1 MRKPFSQPTS
11 YQLPVLPLRD
21 VVVFPYMVVPLFV
34 GRDKSVAA
42 LEAAFARPDNDI
54 LIVAQ
59 LNARTNEPTQEDLFD
74 VACVGT
80 VKNIMR
86 LPDGTVKVLVEG
98 RRRAKIIK
106 FVEEFNYL
114 CAEVA
119 PWVDEEEPLVTESEV
134 EALRQGVRA
143 AFEGYIKVN
152 RRIPPEILMSVTTI
166 DDAGQLADTITAHV
180 GLKLPERQELLA
192 IASPNQRLR
201 RLTELL
207 SRESDHLATE
217 QPGKKTSAGQGQK
230 GQSAQGDASSEADE
244 FKQELEDLGRQVAEK
259 GLSTEAKDKLER
271 ELKKLKMMNPMSAEA
286 GVVRTYMEWV
296 LSLPWSTM
304 SEDKLDVILAKKVL
318 DEDHYG
324 LEKPKERIVEYL
336 AVQQLRGEIGKGPVL
351 CLVGPPGVGKTS
363 LAKSVAKAL
372 GRKFVRISLGGV
384 RDEAEI
390 RGHRRTYVGALPGK
404 IIAAI
409 KRAGT
414 SNPVLLL
421 DEVDKMSMDF
431 SGDPASSLL
440 EVLYPEQHNAFVD
453 HYIDLD
459 YDLSKVLFITTA
471 NHLPS
476 IPWPLQ
482 DRLEILELGGYTEYD
497 KLQIAKNYLV
507 PRQLE
512 ETGLGKAA
520 DVQITDD
527 AIEVLIRC
535 YTREAGVRSLERQIG
550 GVCRKLGTKHLTT
563 ALQEGDAAVRKS
575 YQVNG
580 PAVIE
585 LLGPEKYKRNDAERQ
600 DRVGVSNGLA
610 VTATGGDLLV
620 VEVALVP
627 GKGKMTVTGKLGDVM
642 KESVEA
648 ALTYVRSR
656 AHLMGVHKEFA
667 TKIDLHVHFPEGAIP
682 KDGPSAGIAIASALC
697 SALTQI
703 PVRHDVAM
711 TGEITLRGRVLQ
723 IGGLKEKMIAAH
735 RAGITKIVVPRENE
749 RDLQEIPKQVTDA
762 MEIVFVDHADQVLQN
777 VLRLADPKAFLAN
790 PTALT
795 GNDLGI
801 HEGSSAVVTH

>member
-1 MRKPFSQPTS
+1 MARSFTQPTS
-11 YQLPVLPLRD
+11 VQIPVLPLRD

-42 LEAAFARPDNDI
+42 LEAAFARPENDI

-59 LNARTNEPTQEDLFD
+59 LNARTNDPVQEDLFEI
-74 VACVGT
+74 ACVGA

-98 RRRAKIIK
+98 RRRARIVR
-106 FVEEFNYL
+106 FVDDLPYL
-114 CAEVA
+114 CAEVVPHA
-119 PWVDEEEPLVTESEV
+119 ADDQPEPTPG
-134 EALRQGVRA
+134 EAERLRQDVRA
-143 AFEGYIKVN
+143 AFEGYLKVN

-166 DDAGQLADTITAHV
+166 DDPSQLADTISAHV
-180 GLKLPERQELLA
+180 GLKLGERQELLA
-192 IASPNQRLR
+192 IAAPYARLQRLG
-201 RLTELL
+201 ELL
-207 SRESDHLATE
+207 AAEAEQLAAET
-217 QPGKKTSAGQGQK
+217 PGGKKPTQQQGKGQAGQAEG
-230 GQSAQGDASSEADE
+230 GEQSDE
-244 FKQELEDLGRQVAEK
+244 FKLELEELAKQIADKPL
-259 GLSTEAKDKLER
+259 TDEARDKLER

-286 GVVRTYMEWV
+286 GVVRTYLEWV
-296 LSLPWSTM
+296 LALPWATHSD
-304 SEDKLDVILAKKVL
+304 DKLDVVAARQVL
-318 DEDHYG
+318 DDDHYG
-324 LEKPKERIVEYL
+324 LDKPKERIVEYL
-336 AVQQLRGEIGKGPVL
+336 AVQQLRGEVGKGPVL

-404 IIAAI
+404 IIAAL

-421 DEVDKMSMDF
+421 DEIDKMSMDF
-431 SGDPASSLL
+431 RGDPAAALL
-440 EVLYPEQHNAFVD
+440 EVLDPEQHHAFVD

-459 YDLSKVLFITTA
+459 YDLTKVLFITTA
-471 NHLPS
+471 NNLPS

-497 KLQIAKNYLV
+497 KLQIAQHYLV

-512 ETGLGKAA
+512 ETGLAKAA
-520 DVQITDD
+520 DVTMAND
-527 AIEVLIRC
+527 AIETLIRC
-535 YTREAGVRSLERQIG
+535 YTREAGVRNLERQIG
-550 GVCRKLGTKHLTT
+550 GVCRKLGTRHLST
-563 ALQEGDAAVRKS
+563 ALSEGADAPRKTYAVDGELVR
-575 YQVNG
+575 
-580 PAVIE
+580 A
-585 LLGPEKYKRNDAERQ
+585 LLGPEKYKRNDAEEK

-610 VTATGGDLLV
+610 VTATGGDLLL

-656 AHLMGVHKEFA
+656 AHLLGLNKEFA
-667 TKIDLHVHFPEGAIP
+667 NKIDLHVHFPEGAIP

-735 RAGITKIVVPRENE
+735 RAGVRRIVVPRENE
-749 RDLQEIPKQVTDA
+749 RDLQEIPKQVTEALD
-762 MEIVFVDHADQVLQN
+762 IVFVDHADQVLQN
-777 VLRLADPKAFLAN
+777 VLRLDDPKAFLAN
-790 PTALT
+790 PTALSRD
-795 GNDLGI
+795 DLGI
-801 HEGSSAVVTH
+801 HDVVEGVVTH

>member
-1 MRKPFSQPTS
+1 MAHAFESPTAV
-11 YQLPVLPLRD
+11 QIPVLPLRD

-59 LNARTNEPTQEDLFD
+59 LNARTNDPVQEDLYD
-74 VACVGT
+74 VACVGA

-98 RRRAKIIK
+98 RRRARIVR
-106 FVEEFNYL
+106 FVDGLQYL
-114 CAEVA
+114 CADVVPYA
-119 PWVDEEEPLVTESEV
+119 ADDQPEPTPG
-134 EALRQGVRA
+134 EAERLRQDVRA
-143 AFEGYIKVN
+143 AFEAYLKVN
-152 RRIPPEILMSVTTI
+152 RRIPPEILMSVTAI
-166 DDAGQLADTITAHV
+166 DDPSQLADTIAAHV
-180 GLKLPERQELLA
+180 GLKLSERQELLA
-192 IASPNQRLR
+192 LAAPYARLQRLG
-201 RLTELL
+201 ELL
-207 SRESDHLATE
+207 AAESEQLAAETPGGKKSQPQQGKS
-217 QPGKKTSAGQGQK
+217 QPGHGEG
-230 GQSAQGDASSEADE
+230 GEQSDE
-244 FKQELEDLGRQVAEK
+244 FKQELEELAKQIADKPLSAE
-259 GLSTEAKDKLER
+259 ARDKLER

-286 GVVRTYMEWV
+286 GVVRTYLEWV
-296 LSLPWSTM
+296 LALPWATHSD
-304 SEDKLDVILAKKVL
+304 DKLDVVAARAVL

-324 LEKPKERIVEYL
+324 LDKPKERIVEYL
-336 AVQQLRGEIGKGPVL
+336 AVQQLRGEVGKGPVL

-404 IIAAI
+404 IIAAL

-421 DEVDKMSMDF
+421 DEIDKMSMDF
-431 SGDPASSLL
+431 RGDPAAALL
-440 EVLYPEQHNAFVD
+440 EVLDPEQHHAFVD

-471 NHLPS
+471 NNLPN

-497 KLQIAKNYLV
+497 KLQIAQHYLV

-512 ETGLGKAA
+512 ETGLAKVA
-520 DVQITDD
+520 DVTLATD
-527 AIEVLIRC
+527 AIETLIRC

-550 GVCRKLGTKHLTT
+550 SVCRKLGTRHLTT
-563 ALQEGDAAVRKS
+563 ALTEGADTPRKTYAVDGALVK
-575 YQVNG
+575 
-580 PAVIE
+580 E
-585 LLGPEKYKRNDAERQ
+585 LLGPEKFKRNDAEEK

-610 VTATGGDLLV
+610 VTATGGDLLL

-627 GKGKMTVTGKLGDVM
+627 GKGKMTVTGKLGEVM

-656 AHLMGVHKEFA
+656 AHMLGLNKEFA
-667 TKIDLHVHFPEGAIP
+667 SKIDLHVHFPEGAIP

-735 RAGITKIVVPRENE
+735 RAGIRRIVVPRENE

-762 MEIVFVDHADQVLQN
+762 LDIVFVDHADQVLQN
-777 VLRLADPKAFLAN
+777 VLRLDDPKAFLAN
-790 PTALT
+790 PTALSRD
-795 GNDLGI
+795 DLGI
-801 HEGSSAVVTH
+801 HDPVEGVVTH